1 MFMGGENEIVS
12 RGWGENGQS
21 MMRINCRTG
30 EATVAMAN
38 RNPGV
43 DQAESGIEWL
53 INAMADIM

>member
-1 MFMGGENEIVS
+1 MGGENEIVS
-12 RGWGENGQS
+12 RGWSENGQS

-53 INAMADIM
+53 IGR